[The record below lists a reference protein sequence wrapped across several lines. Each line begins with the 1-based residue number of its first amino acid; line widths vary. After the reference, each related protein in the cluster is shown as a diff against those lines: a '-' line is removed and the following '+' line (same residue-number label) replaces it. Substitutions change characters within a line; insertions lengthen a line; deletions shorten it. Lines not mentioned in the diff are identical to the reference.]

1 MTALTVR
8 GTQQSIPLDEGD
20 TTSRPDQS
28 QVNRWLRRVGCG
40 CIERLSDHWPRSH
53 GIIFGIILPLWLLI
67 GLSGAFGY
75 GLSTS
80 EAGPEIAANNDQLAS
95 FARAR
100 VLSSLISKIATH
112 SPTLCFRVFL
122 ETEASDYLTEQI
134 SVIVVENQSSE
145 IRLMKALEIETMFLS
160 PSAMPLF
167 PEKSIVNASETLSF
181 LEQCSEQILP
191 RIQALFQSLATDSIG
206 AFDALTFNWNR
217 CNDALTEAFL
227 NVSQSGLNPLSIS
240 DTFASDN
247 QNSDGSESQ
256 RLFNIYLIEQN
267 LTLNNSP
274 LSEVLQARVN
284 AFGKSIHGA
293 SGELACHVN
302 IPAAGKKI
310 TERIIV
316 VLVYGDGI
324 LCFGGILGSAGYI
337 ANAISDHALIRFRLR
352 WLTTPWKA
360 SFIWASLYYMWLF
373 FIAVYFQRWQN
384 ERVDELVSLMDS
396 YWLAYI
402 STTTVG
408 LGDFFFQ
415 PEGLRVSDLATL
427 PLLFLFGFILLA
439 GFVGKFAEAVTSPFK
454 MLGSSIVDKLKETNK
469 FWEDASEEEAP
480 VGPDLINKAAEE
492 ASEAT

>member
-75 GLSTS
+75 GLSTL

-217 CNDALTEAFL
+217 CNDALTEGFL
-227 NVSQSGLNPLSIS
+227 DVSQSGLDPLSIS

-247 QNSDGSESQ
+247 QNSDGSESQSRIFWKAWNADQQ

-310 TERIIV
+310 TERI
-316 VLVYGDGI
+316 
-324 LCFGGILGSAGYI
+324 
-337 ANAISDHALIRFRLR
+337 
-352 WLTTPWKA
+352 
-360 SFIWASLYYMWLF
+360 M
-373 FIAVYFQRWQN
+373 
-384 ERVDELVSLMDS
+384 
-396 YWLAYI
+396 
-402 STTTVG
+402 
-408 LGDFFFQ
+408 
-415 PEGLRVSDLATL
+415 
-427 PLLFLFGFILLA
+427 
-439 GFVGKFAEAVTSPFK
+439 
-454 MLGSSIVDKLKETNK
+454 
-469 FWEDASEEEAP
+469 
-480 VGPDLINKAAEE
+480 
-492 ASEAT
+492 